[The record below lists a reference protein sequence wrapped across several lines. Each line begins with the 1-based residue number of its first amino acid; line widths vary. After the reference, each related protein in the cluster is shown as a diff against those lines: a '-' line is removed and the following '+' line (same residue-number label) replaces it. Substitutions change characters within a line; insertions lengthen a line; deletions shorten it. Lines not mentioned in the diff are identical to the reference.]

1 MLEDKIK
8 TLIKILEE
16 SNIDEMEVS
25 TFWGKQKI
33 RIRKQSANSDNN
45 IEIIH
50 NEPSQSTIETPHL
63 PLTREIN
70 PESDTGRSK
79 TTNADSNQTTEI
91 ISSGI
96 DETITIKAP
105 LVGTYYGSPKPDSSP
120 FIQVG
125 DSIKKGQVLC
135 IIEAMKI
142 FNEIESELSG
152 KVIKILIQDAT
163 PVEYDQDLIIIAP
176 K

>member
-33 RIRKQSANSDNN
+33 RIRKQAANSTNN
-45 IEIIH
+45 IELIP
-50 NEPSQSTIETPHL
+50 NEPAHSTVDIPDL
-63 PLTREIN
+63 PLTSEIN
-70 PESDTGRSK
+70 HESKKGTSETID
-79 TTNADSNQTTEI
+79 ADSNQTTEI
-91 ISSGI
+91 ISSGT
-96 DETITIKAP
+96 DETVTIKAP
-105 LVGTYYGSPKPDSSP
+105 LVGTYYGSPKPDSPP
-120 FIQVG
+120 FIKVG
-125 DSIKKGQVLC
+125 DIIKEGQVLC

-152 KVIKILIQDAT
+152 KVVKILIQDAT
-163 PVEYDQDLIIIAP
+163 PVEYDQDLIIVAP

>member
-8 TLIKILEE
+8 ALIKILEE
-16 SNIDEMEVS
+16 SNIDEMEIS

-33 RIRKQSANSDNN
+33 RIRKQSGNFEKN

-50 NEPSQSTIETPHL
+50 NEAAQSTVETPHL
-63 PLTREIN
+63 PLTPEIN
-70 PESDTGRSK
+70 PESEKGTSEAID
-79 TTNADSNQTTEI
+79 ADSDQTTEI

-96 DETITIKAP
+96 DDTVTIKAP
-105 LVGTYYGSPKPDSSP
+105 LVGTYYGSSKPDSPP
-120 FIQVG
+120 FIKVG
-125 DSIKKGQVLC
+125 DNIKEGQVLC

-152 KVIKILIQDAT
+152 KVVKILLQDAT
-163 PVEYDQDLIIIAP
+163 PVEYDQDLIIVAP
-176 K
+176 N

>member
-8 TLIKILEE
+8 ALIRILEE

-33 RIRKQSANSDNN
+33 RIRKQAANSANK
-45 IEIIH
+45 IELITNKPTH
-50 NEPSQSTIETPHL
+50 STIEIPDL
-63 PLTREIN
+63 PLTPEIN
-70 PESDTGRSK
+70 PETEKGTSEAID
-79 TTNADSNQTTEI
+79 ADSIQTTEI

-96 DETITIKAP
+96 DDIVTIRAP
-105 LVGTYYGSPKPDSSP
+105 LVGTYYGSPKPHSPP
-120 FIQVG
+120 FIKVG
-125 DSIKKGQVLC
+125 DIIKEGQVLC

-152 KVIKILIQDAT
+152 KVVKILIQDAT
-163 PVEYDQDLIIIAP
+163 PVEYDQALIIVAP

>member
-1 MLEDKIK
+1 MLEDKLK

-16 SNIDEMEVS
+16 SNIDELEVS
-25 TFWGKQKI
+25 TFWGKQTI
-33 RIRKQSANSDNN
+33 RIRKQSVNSDKN
-45 IEIIH
+45 IEIIQ
-50 NEPSQSTIETPHL
+50 NEPAQSTIETPDL
-63 PLTREIN
+63 PLPPKIN
-70 PESDTGRSK
+70 PEYEQREIETID
-79 TTNADSNQTTEI
+79 ADSNQTTEI

-96 DETITIKAP
+96 DDTVTIKAP

-120 FIQVG
+120 FIRVG
-125 DSIKKGQVLC
+125 DIIKEGQVLC

-152 KVIKILIQDAT
+152 KVVKILIQDAT
-163 PVEYDQDLIIIAP
+163 PVEYDQDLIIVAP